1 MAGMAVPGTS
11 PGAFLTNCINTPGWF
26 GSRPAIRPCRAKP
39 CRDGPS
45 PPRGHGTSGKVWQAT
60 QPFSV
65 TSRKPLAALASPSV
79 GVRSGGPSQATRPK
93 QASNSQAPDLPL
105 GELPN
110 LGLNDDLD
118 PMRKHLSRH
127 TRRPANVGNL
137 LLALSATVLTTACTD
152 RMATSEDRF
161 GRSGELVA
169 MSGGEG
175 GARYACA
182 TCHGVRGEGNGFDA
196 PRLAGL
202 PAGYLQKQM
211 EDFAAGLRPHAAMR
225 DVARFL
231 DSHERVQVANHY
243 AAMPPQALA
252 PATAE
257 TIDAATPALYART
270 CQQCH
275 GVDGV
280 GTVNGPPLNA
290 QPAFYLT
297 QQLQD
302 WQVAK
307 RRNDGDHVMLKVAQE
322 LKAGEVRQLSLYLA
336 RIPPRPASP
345 DR

>member
-1 MAGMAVPGTS
+1 
-11 PGAFLTNCINTPGWF
+11 
-26 GSRPAIRPCRAKP
+26 
-39 CRDGPS
+39 
-45 PPRGHGTSGKVWQAT
+45 
-60 QPFSV
+60 
-65 TSRKPLAALASPSV
+65 
-79 GVRSGGPSQATRPK
+79 
-93 QASNSQAPDLPL
+93 
-105 GELPN
+105 
-110 LGLNDDLD
+110 
-118 PMRKHLSRH
+118 MRKNPSLHEHRS
-127 TRRPANVGNL
+127 ANVGGL
-137 LLALSATVLTTACTD
+137 MLALCATVLMTTACTD
-152 RMATSEDRF
+152 RMSSSEDRW
-161 GRSGELVA
+161 GRSGELIA

-211 EDFAAGLRPHAAMR
+211 EDYATGLRPHEVMR

-231 DSHERVQVANHY
+231 DSHERVRVANHY
-243 AAMPPQALA
+243 AALPPQALS
-252 PATAE
+252 PATDE
-257 TIDAATPALYART
+257 TIAAATPGLYASA

-302 WQVAK
+302 WQLSK
-307 RRNDGDHVMLKVAQE
+307 RRNDGNHVMLKVAQQFDTE
-322 LKAGEVRQLSLYLA
+322 EIRQLSLYLA